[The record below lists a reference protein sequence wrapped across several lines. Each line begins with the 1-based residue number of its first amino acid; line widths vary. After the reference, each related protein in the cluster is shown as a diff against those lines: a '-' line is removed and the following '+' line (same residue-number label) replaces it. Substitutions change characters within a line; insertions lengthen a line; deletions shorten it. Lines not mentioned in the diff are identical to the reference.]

1 MTMTVS
7 VYRVRGSARA
17 HSVHCTGTMKGV
29 AVALDG
35 ILTTTGIAV
44 ADGYGN
50 WIDFRD

>member
-7 VYRVRGSARA
+7 VYRRRGSARA
-17 HSVHCTGTMKGV
+17 HRVHCTGTVKG
-29 AVALDG
+29 AVFVQDG
-35 ILTTTGIAV
+35 MLTATGIAV